1 MNIAVAADGK
11 SLASKVSEEFERCL
25 YLLIVNMDDLS
36 IRVIKNEEL
45 SENSSGEN
53 LASEVLRYDC
63 EALITGKIK
72 PLAFNLL
79 ADAFVTRFLG
89 VGRSVQNALDLM
101 ERNSLAILKNYDGTE
116 ECGGHH
122 H

>member
-53 LASEVLRYDC
+53 LAGEVLRYDC